1 MKKKVLVG
9 GLHHESDTFNPIIT
23 NKNDIWVKR
32 GQDLIDNIGQ
42 DSCSGII
49 KTLIDNDYDVVPT
62 LVARAV
68 PNGEWDREYY
78 LELKNE
84 FLNKLKIEK
93 DLDALCLSLHGS
105 MRVKGIGEAEGDLL
119 KAIREI
125 YPDILIVTSLDMH
138 ATITK
143 EMIEYAD
150 GFVGY
155 KCAPHTDTFET
166 GVHAANIVIESLET
180 GVKPTMSCVHIPF
193 LVAGEQSETS
203 VEPMNSLIE
212 HLRNE
217 EELDDKLYALSYL
230 MGFPWADTEDNG
242 VCALVVTKGDKEYA
256 DKKAMELAEIFW
268 NRREDFCFYNE
279 TRMPEDALKH
289 SIDSVKDGVYPVVI
303 SDSGDNPTAG
313 SSSDVTNFLKL
324 ILENKEICEM
334 DPKLIY
340 QSFYDKEVVDLFMN
354 KEIGTVLD
362 IKLGAKYDTIKSSSV
377 ESKAKLLSKVEKFAD
392 AENSN
397 LILLEV
403 GGVDVI
409 VSDKHIGCYDPE
421 IIRALGVEVEN
432 RKIIVVKLGYLE
444 PEIRSIAKRSMMALT
459 TGSSDELFERLPYKV
474 IKRPIYPLDKDFKP
488 NLYYV

>member
-49 KTLIDNDYDVVPT
+49 KTLIDNDYEVVPT

-217 EELDDKLYALSYL
+217 EELDDKL
-230 MGFPWADTEDNG
+230 
-242 VCALVVTKGDKEYA
+242 
-256 DKKAMELAEIFW
+256 KA
-268 NRREDFCFYNE
+268 
-279 TRMPEDALKH
+279 
-289 SIDSVKDGVYPVVI
+289 S
-303 SDSGDNPTAG
+303 
-313 SSSDVTNFLKL
+313 
-324 ILENKEICEM
+324 
-334 DPKLIY
+334 
-340 QSFYDKEVVDLFMN
+340 
-354 KEIGTVLD
+354 
-362 IKLGAKYDTIKSSSV
+362 
-377 ESKAKLLSKVEKFAD
+377 
-392 AENSN
+392 
-397 LILLEV
+397 
-403 GGVDVI
+403 
-409 VSDKHIGCYDPE
+409 
-421 IIRALGVEVEN
+421 
-432 RKIIVVKLGYLE
+432 
-444 PEIRSIAKRSMMALT
+444 
-459 TGSSDELFERLPYKV
+459 
-474 IKRPIYPLDKDFKP
+474 
-488 NLYYV
+488 